1 MSNKRNIN
9 HFILS
14 LFTAYNYV
22 ISLLYHC
29 KTFLPIIKRYEHIFS
44 EFYINTYSK
53 HNNFQP
59 NCIGNIIL
67 MKNNAR

>member
-1 MSNKRNIN
+1 MSNKRSIN

-14 LFTAYNYV
+14 LFTACNYI

-29 KTFLPIIKRYEHIFS
+29 KTFLPIIKRYGQIFS
-44 EFYINTYSK
+44 EFYVNTYSK

-67 MKNNAR
+67 VKNNGS

>member
-1 MSNKRNIN
+1 MSNKRSIN

-14 LFTAYNYV
+14 LFIACNI

-29 KTFLPIIKRYEHIFS
+29 KTFLPIIKRYGHIFS
-44 EFYINTYSK
+44 EFYVNTYSK

-59 NCIGNIIL
+59 NCIGNIIPV
-67 MKNNAR
+67 KNSGS